1 MQISSPPV
9 YKQQFASLL
18 ACLLAAIY
26 IYVYIQVDSKKL
38 STTIQRGRELLVSS
52 RQVCK
57 FYMNLYI

>member
-1 MQISSPPV
+1 MQMSSPSM
-9 YKQQFASLL
+9 YKQQF

-26 IYVYIQVDSKKL
+26 IYVYIQVDSEKL

-57 FYMNLYI
+57 LHMNLYI